1 MDLLSHISALMYLL
15 FSIAS
20 IIKIKRVPDNLSDTY
35 YIWQK
40 NKYIF
45 SFILAIIS
53 LSMLPKWIYF
63 AEKFDCEYLMHVA
76 AIGITTVC
84 LIPDYKAN
92 TWKFITHITC
102 AYTAGFATAAFIL
115 IISGLKVLIFTLAIA
130 LLLYI
135 PLDKNKKSTFEFWLE
150 FIVLSALYI
159 SFIMN

>member
-1 MDLLSHISALMYLL
+1 MDLLLYISALTYLL

-20 IIKIKRVPDNLSDTY
+20 IIKIKRVPDNLSDAY

-40 NKYIF
+40 PKYTF
-45 SFILAIIS
+45 SFVLAIIS
-53 LSMLPKWIYF
+53 FSMLPQWIYF
-63 AEKFDCEYLMHVA
+63 TEKYDCEYLMYVT

-84 LIPDYKAN
+84 LIPDYKTN
-92 TWKFITHITC
+92 TWKFITHIAC
-102 AYTAGFATAAFIL
+102 AYIAGFAIATFIL
-115 IISGLKVLIFTLAIA
+115 IISGLKVLLFTLAIA

-135 PLDKNKKSTFEFWLE
+135 PFDKNKKSTFEFWLE